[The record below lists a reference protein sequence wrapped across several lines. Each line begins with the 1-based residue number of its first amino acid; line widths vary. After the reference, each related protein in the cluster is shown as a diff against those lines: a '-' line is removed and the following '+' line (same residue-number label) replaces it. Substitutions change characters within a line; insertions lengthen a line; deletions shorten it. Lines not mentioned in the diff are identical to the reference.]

1 MSRMNN
7 NGRTRESGA
16 HSIRNLILLTLTAG
30 VPRII
35 GALFVHKEPF
45 GDAYCY
51 IEQATMMRG
60 KIVTGYLAIENL
72 YGFWLPL
79 YQFLCSIVAVPFNQ
93 PAYVSRLVAAFAGTG
108 VCLLVYVFSYLLT
121 SSRQWALAAF
131 LAIAFN
137 PFHLEYSFSA
147 MTEIPH
153 ALMVILCLYFVITDR
168 WKLAALMAGRAR
180 FFRTAFLVL
189 LFTGSAVQAMSGS
202 PLHIMTAL
210 ILSCVPAILMFIC

>member
-1 MSRMNN
+1 V
-7 NGRTRESGA
+7 
-16 HSIRNLILLTLTAG
+16 TAG

-79 YQFLCSIVAVPFNQ
+79 YQFFCSIVSVPVNQ
-93 PAYVSRLVAAFAGTG
+93 PVYVSRLVAAVAGTG

-121 SSRQWALAAF
+121 SSQRCRRGF
-131 LAIAFN
+131 LVIAFN
-137 PFHLEYSFSA
+137 PFHLEYHS
-147 MTEIPH
+147 
-153 ALMVILCLYFVITDR
+153 R
-168 WKLAALMAGRAR
+168 
-180 FFRTAFLVL
+180 
-189 LFTGSAVQAMSGS
+189 
-202 PLHIMTAL
+202 
-210 ILSCVPAILMFIC
+210 